1 MSRQTV
7 TRTHL
12 SEAVFQ
18 EIGLS
23 RSESGDLLDTVLS
36 KISDALADGNS
47 VKISSFGTF
56 TIRNKRERI
65 GRNPK
70 TGEEVLISPRKVVIF
85 KPSQILKSKICGII
99 EAEPSLETQF

>member
-1 MSRQTV
+1 MSSGTV
-7 TRTHL
+7 TRTQL

-23 RSESGDLLDTVLS
+23 RSESGDLLDSVLLI
-36 KISDALADGNS
+36 ISDTLASGNS

-56 TIRNKRERI
+56 SIRDKRERI

-70 TGEEVLISPRKVVIF
+70 TGVEVLISSRKVIIF
-85 KPSQILKSKICGII
+85 KASQILKNKIRKPNGK
-99 EAEPSLETQF
+99 EPRADK

>member
-1 MSRQTV
+1 MSSETV
-7 TRTHL
+7 TRTQL

-23 RSESGDLLDTVLS
+23 RSESGDLLDSVLLI
-36 KISDALADGNS
+36 ISDTLASGNS

-56 TIRNKRERI
+56 SIRDKRERI

-70 TGEEVLISPRKVVIF
+70 TGVEVLISSRKVIIF
-85 KPSQILKSKICGII
+85 KASQILKNKIRKPNGK
-99 EAEPSLETQF
+99 EPRADK

>member
-1 MSRQTV
+1 MSSGTV
-7 TRTHL
+7 TRTQL

-23 RSESGDLLDTVLS
+23 RSESGDLLDSVLL
-36 KISDALADGNS
+36 KISDTLASGNS

-56 TIRNKRERI
+56 SIRDKRERI

-70 TGEEVLISPRKVVIF
+70 TGVEVLISSRKVIIF
-85 KPSQILKSKICGII
+85 KASQVLKNKIRKSS
-99 EAEPSLETQF
+99 EKESQAAK